1 MNIKNSLNTLNRII
15 LSTKY
20 KRFKDLENKSLKE
33 ITADEIDEWFK
44 LSKLFHDKSP
54 QGNSII

>member
-1 MNIKNSLNTLNRII
+1 MNIMNSKNTLNRII
-15 LSTKY
+15 LRTKY

-54 QGNSII
+54 Q